1 MSHAK
6 AFSLI
11 LLYDKMAGSL
21 PVAQALK
28 EKNIEVQVA
37 QNAGELI
44 QMIAQRNVDLVGV
57 SANHASTRSLIQV
70 LREKTQV
77 KILVFGEDKSQAT
90 AERVDRLDSDFKVL
104 GVATAY
110 NIWMKIAHVVKQKMK
125 EADNGNILYSG
136 GKSAQAKDTAI
147 IVKNQKKSGFER
159 KESEVMSFSNKK
171 KEKTF
176 EREEKIEIENQGEVF
191 TKDAEPVKSN
201 LLFFKKDGSPKKGKL
216 KKAKSEEQSIDNEA
230 SAAEEM
236 FKEPFKKNGPKAG
249 AIMEKEQGGV
259 KVDEQ
264 IEMQE
269 KATEGL
275 GDVALKEE
283 KAEAEGKVVKLEKKK
298 KKKNATQK
306 AKENNEEPG
315 ASQEEQAKTYSV
327 MPSVPLQDQIFK
339 ATQSTFVA
347 KETTVDSFGPIN
359 KMTVV
364 PIDHHENR
372 GFLIFC
378 TNDNQFLNSG
388 GTTAD
393 AFKNIL
399 QENMTQ
405 QEAVGL
411 GECYNI
417 ETEEIDLPQWVLN
430 NSDFHYVVEDPKS
443 QKQVLIC
450 FISKEHIYP
459 DTNKSIETDML
470 KVELDVIP
478 AQTPINFNLFLYF
491 ARNKRLIP
499 YLRRG
504 GRLTEEQVSRL
515 ENHGVDT
522 IYISESDRK
531 ALYSFFISQTIHHDI
546 RPAKKAA

>member
-1 MSHAK
+1 MSQAK

-11 LLYDKMAGSL
+11 LLYDKMAASL

-44 QMIAQRNVDLVGV
+44 QMIAQKNVDLAGL

-70 LREKTQV
+70 LREKTKV

-90 AERVDRLDSDFKVL
+90 AERVDKLDCDFKVL

-110 NIWMKIAHVVKQKMK
+110 NIWMKIAHVVKLKMK
-125 EADNGNILYSG
+125 DADNGNILYSG
-136 GKSAQAKDTAI
+136 GKATQNRESAI
-147 IVKNQKKSGFER
+147 IVKNQKKPGFE
-159 KESEVMSFSNKK
+159 KKDSDVVSFSKKK
-171 KEKTF
+171 KEKKF
-176 EREEKIEIENQGEVF
+176 EREKTQEKNDPVF
-191 TKDAEPVKSN
+191 TESPESAEAVKSN
-201 LLFFKKDGSPKKGKL
+201 LLFFKKDPAVKKNKDKA
-216 KKAKSEEQSIDNEA
+216 KKAISEEQSIDEEV
-230 SAAEEM
+230 SAAEKM
-236 FKEPFKKNGPKAG
+236 FKEPFKKSGKNVEAK
-249 AIMEKEQGGV
+249 KEQGGV

-264 IEMQE
+264 AEQTEQAMQPE
-269 KATEGL
+269 TDI
-275 GDVALKEE
+275 GDVALMQENQP
-283 KAEAEGKVVKLEKKK
+283 AEGKLIKLEKKK
-298 KKKNATQK
+298 KKKDIVKSNDV
-306 AKENNEEPG
+306 KEASSEEH
-315 ASQEEQAKTYSV
+315 SI
-327 MPSVPLQDQIFK
+327 PLQDRVLK

-372 GFLIFC
+372 GFLVFC

-443 QKQVLIC
+443 QKQILIC

-459 DTNKSIETDML
+459 DTNKSSETDML
-470 KVELDVIP
+470 KVELEVIP
-478 AQTPINFNLFLYF
+478 VQTPINFNLFLYF

-504 GRLTEEQVSRL
+504 GRLTEDQMSRL
-515 ENHGVDT
+515 EKHGVDT

-531 ALYSFFISQTIHHDI
+531 ALYSFFISQTIHQDL